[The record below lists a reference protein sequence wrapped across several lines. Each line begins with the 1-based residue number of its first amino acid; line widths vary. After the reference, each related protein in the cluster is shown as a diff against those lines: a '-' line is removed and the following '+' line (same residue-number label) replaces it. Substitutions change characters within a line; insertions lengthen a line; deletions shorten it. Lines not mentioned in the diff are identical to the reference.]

1 MSSLFQYAPLAAVG
15 LITGFAAHGLSAS
28 VRGTIARHL
37 IVRYLIEA
45 LAIVPGVALIGFVLG
60 RRGESSNLFD
70 FLRVGGAFFLPTSPL
85 ESGRA
90 EPLSLTACDVR
101 VRFHSPIGST

>member
-1 MSSLFQYAPLAAVG
+1 MSSLFQYALLAAVG

-45 LAIVPGVALIGFVLG
+45 LAIVPGVALMGFVLG
-60 RRGESSNLFD
+60 RRVNLPTSLTSCVSGARSSY
-70 FLRVGGAFFLPTSPL
+70 PTSPL
-85 ESGRA
+85 ESGHT
-90 EPLSLTACDVR
+90 EPPSLTACDVR